1 MLFCWTFCIKILK
14 NCTLQVVYS
23 EGEYEEEAT
32 QTTPEPRKSR
42 WYPSV
47 GKAPSPRIG
56 RAKKTVDT
64 LNPKYHPKTSR
75 SKTTRKKLKAPAGH
89 HVERPRSLV
98 MQKMDQDDRCNHC
111 PGSDIHLHYSE
122 VQKLTEHC
130 ELLNPWPNFVCLI
143 CVCQIQPKG
152 KVFPGV

>member
-1 MLFCWTFCIKILK
+1 MF
-14 NCTLQVVYS
+14 QVVSS
-23 EGEYEEEAT
+23 EGEYEEERTA
-32 QTTPEPRKSR
+32 EPRKSR

-64 LNPKYHPKTSR
+64 LNPKYHPKTSKPKTSR

-98 MQKMDQDDRCNHC
+98 MQKMEQDDRWKQ
-111 PGSDIHLHYSE
+111 GSKYGI
-122 VQKLTEHC
+122 
-130 ELLNPWPNFVCLI
+130 
-143 CVCQIQPKG
+143 
-152 KVFPGV
+152 